1 MDIIYGSYI
10 YNDEIEDIMKIINKD
25 DSEYFYADDYYNSAF
40 EANEYMKNFFP
51 NNIIRFYPKS
61 QTNDDPREHLW
72 FIGHH
77 INTYDH
83 VFTINEEDEE
93 DENNEN
99 NEYILDINVKAKIYN
114 DYKEICD
121 YFLVKKSKKLY
132 YFSVKN

>member
-10 YNDEIEDIMKIINKD
+10 YDDEIKDVMEIINKD

-40 EANEYMKNFFP
+40 EANEYIKNFFP

-61 QTNDDPREHLW
+61 QMNDDPEEPLW
-72 FIGHH
+72 VIGHH
-77 INTYDH
+77 INTYDQ
-83 VFTINEEDEE
+83 VFSINDEGEECEEDL
-93 DENNEN
+93 
-99 NEYILDINVKAKIYN
+99 LDLNLKVKIYN

-132 YFSVKN
+132 YFSVKK